1 VEQWSKKNLA
11 KTISIWA
18 KGENL
23 RWAKSDAISGQG
35 VSRYRVGDV
44 SLFGDLRIINRVVS
58 S

>member
-44 SLFGDLRIINRVVS
+44 ILCVYV
-58 S
+58 